1 MPSSTPEDRPAVWP
15 LVAVPAAITLAVTL
29 LRLTGEVLRWSP
41 RYFSREAGG
50 GLAVVGIAWLV
61 PIFGIW
67 FALKL
72 KHAGVPQPRV
82 LRGVG
87 LALAAL
93 VVAPAV
99 GLAAVPLGL
108 GPVGQVVMFCLG
120 SVAAIAVGR
129 LAWPALGR
137 VLLAYG
143 VASRLPV
150 VVIML
155 FAMLGRWD
163 SHYALPR
170 PDFPPMAPLPLW
182 LLTGFLPQLTMW
194 IAYTVVFGS
203 LFGLIAA
210 GVSRNPAGAR
220 EPMPAA

>member
-1 MPSSTPEDRPAVWP
+1 MPSSTPEGGGATWK
-15 LVAVPAAITLAVTL
+15 LIAVPAAITLAVTA
-29 LRLTGEVLRWSP
+29 LRLTGEMLHWSP
-41 RYFSREAGG
+41 RFFSREAGG

-61 PIFGIW
+61 PMFGIW

-72 KHAGVPQPRV
+72 KRSGAPSPRI
-82 LRGVG
+82 LRGIG
-87 LALAAL
+87 IALAAL

-120 SVAAIAVGR
+120 SLAAIAVGR

-143 VASRLPV
+143 LAARLPV
-150 VVIML
+150 VLIML
-155 FAMLGRWD
+155 LAMLGRWD

-210 GVSRNPAGAR
+210 AVSRSGRAGAA
-220 EPMPAA
+220 MPAA

>member
-1 MPSSTPEDRPAVWP
+1 MPSSTPEGRTAVWP
-15 LVAVPAAITLAVTL
+15 LVAVPAAITLAVTI
-29 LRLTGEVLRWSP
+29 LRLTGEMLHWSP
-41 RYFSREAGG
+41 RFFSRDAGG

-61 PIFGIW
+61 PMFGIW

-72 KHAGVPQPRV
+72 KHAGEPQPRV
-82 LRGVG
+82 LRGIG
-87 LALAAL
+87 IALAAL
-93 VVAPAV
+93 VVAPAI
-99 GLAAVPLGL
+99 GLAAVPIGL

-120 SVAAIAVGR
+120 SLAAIAVGR

-143 VASRLPV
+143 VAARLPV
-150 VVIML
+150 VVVML

-203 LFGLIAA
+203 VFGLIAA
-210 GVSRNPAGAR
+210 AVTRSTGGAR